1 MKLHQ
6 IEKTKNGVA
15 RKFFSKL
22 NEKITEERVKYGVV
36 TDYAKLMGLANEMAA
51 WISLKQLFYY
61 MSRIFRQT
69 KHEARVTILVTAGTL
84 A

>member
-1 MKLHQ
+1 MKHIYFVAETKSSMSLMKLHQ

-51 WISLKQLFYY
+51 
-61 MSRIFRQT
+61 
-69 KHEARVTILVTAGTL
+69 
-84 A
+84 